1 MAEQKVRT
9 STRLWS
15 AEVALANS
23 LGTIDAIGPGSEG
36 AAAIAKP
43 KREDYRFSSGRTFEN
58 KEYAPFPAE
67 EPTWLP
73 D

>member
-23 LGTIDAIGPGSEG
+23 IGAIDAIGPGTEG

-43 KREDYRFSSGRTFEN
+43 KRDDYRFSNGRTFEN
-58 KEYAPFPAE
+58 KEYAE
-67 EPTWLP
+67 
-73 D
+73 